1 MIDCV
6 WRRGAAQVC
15 ALVELVNRLSIFK
28 DKVPTALWQ
37 SSWKQMQFRAE
48 RSGSMWSLIGGM
60 SWVSFKYFAVL
71 NKFSKKLVKDNVN
84 ESIGGYMK
92 FNVKLID

>member
-1 MIDCV
+1 MKDMHIIKRAFSRLLVIDCV
-6 WRRGAAQVC
+6 WRRGAVQVC

-48 RSGSMWSLIGGM
+48 RSGSMWSLIGDM
-60 SWVSFKYFAVL
+60 SWVCFQIFPSFKQIP
-71 NKFSKKLVKDNVN
+71 KKV
-84 ESIGGYMK
+84 G
-92 FNVKLID
+92 

>member
-1 MIDCV
+1 MHIIKRAFSRLLVIDCM
-6 WRRGAAQVC
+6 WRCGAAQVC

-48 RSGSMWSLIGGM
+48 RSGRVWSL
-60 SWVSFKYFAVL
+60 
-71 NKFSKKLVKDNVN
+71 
-84 ESIGGYMK
+84 
-92 FNVKLID
+92 

>member
-1 MIDCV
+1 MHIIKRAFSRLLVIDCV
-6 WRRGAAQVC
+6 WCCGAAQVC

-48 RSGSMWSLIGGM
+48 RSASMWSLIGVM
-60 SWVSFKYFAVL
+60 SWVSFQIFCSFKL
-71 NKFSKKLVKDNVN
+71 ILKKLAEDNA
-84 ESIGGYMK
+84 I
-92 FNVKLID
+92 